1 MRTPVFS
8 ATWPAGSSDNWRCNS
23 PHLLLCHRAVKFLG
37 GGPDFYGGLGTASFS
52 GTVQITGG
60 TGTGYLEI
68 LPSSIL
74 ATQITGSC
82 ACQIL
87 QNRFGPANPVSGD
100 GVQGKGPA
108 TEAPCPAQHCRAR
121 RRSRRLPDL
130 PQEIFFLFPQRFHI
144 QVTDRF
150 DPVLVHFD
158 GKRPHQP

>member
-74 ATQITGSC
+74 ATQITGG
-82 ACQIL
+82 AFNVNGQ
-87 QNRFGPANPVSGD
+87 
-100 GVQGKGPA
+100 
-108 TEAPCPAQHCRAR
+108 
-121 RRSRRLPDL
+121 
-130 PQEIFFLFPQRFHI
+130 
-144 QVTDRF
+144 
-150 DPVLVHFD
+150 PVLHSSAGYFPWTQVPFTFGD
-158 GKRPHQP
+158 SVSYNLSVWST